1 MPVNIYARL
10 KPGVSIERAQAEAE
24 ARSAQLSRG
33 PINWQ
38 PRLWRLRDFQVRE
51 VRLSLW
57 VLLGA
62 VGLVLLIACAN
73 TATLLLARASARQKE
88 IAVRTSLGAGATRL
102 VRQLLTESTLLALAG
117 GACGVLVAVLCV
129 RLVPLLQHQRLPGLL
144 EQTRVDGAA
153 LAFTL
158 ALSLLT
164 GMVFGAGPALTA
176 PRVNVNETLKEGSRS
191 GGGRR
196 SRRGWNLLVVTET
209 ALALI
214 LAVGAG
220 LLIRTFFYLRDV
232 APGFR
237 VDGLMT
243 ARITPPPKKFATR
256 EQALA
261 YWQEIMDR
269 VRRVPGVQAATF
281 AQSLPL
287 TGDNFVMNWPVEG
300 YQAARPEDYPVL
312 RSRIVDKEYFR
323 AMQIP
328 LRRGRLFAE
337 QDNRGAPKVVL
348 VNEALVRRFWP
359 GQEPIG
365 KHVGGDKE
373 PVFEVAGVVGDVPQ
387 EDTTKDA
394 LPEVYF
400 HLLQIPPG
408 RGALAVR
415 ADPRVYPVVRRAVE
429 EVDPTLRVTNVAE
442 MQRLISDRIAPKRL
456 SAQLIGIFAGLAL
469 VLAAIGIYGVLS
481 FSVSQRTHEIGVRVA
496 VGAEPG
502 VVLRMVVRQAA
513 ALAAVGIAVGIAASL
528 GLTRVLENLLFG
540 VSATEP
546 WVYAGSAAAL
556 LLVAMVAAAAP
567 AWRAARVDP
576 LVALR
581 EE

>member
-1 MPVNIYARL
+1 
-10 KPGVSIERAQAEAE
+10 
-24 ARSAQLSRG
+24 
-33 PINWQ
+33 
-38 PRLWRLRDFQVRE
+38 LRDFQVRE

-117 GACGVLVAVLCV
+117 GACGVLVAAACV

-164 GMVFGAGPALTA
+164 GLVFGAGPAVTA

-191 GGGRR
+191 GAGRR

-243 ARITPPPKKFATR
+243 ARITPPPKKLSSR
-256 EQALA
+256 EQAIA
-261 YWQEIMDR
+261 YWQKVGDR
-269 VRRVPGVQAATF
+269 VRRVPGVRAATF

-312 RSRIVDKEYFR
+312 RSRIVDSEYFR

-328 LRRGRLFAE
+328 LRRGRLFGE
-337 QDNRGAPKVVL
+337 QDNVGGPKVVL

-415 ADPRVYPVVRRAVE
+415 ADPRVYPAVRGAVE
-429 EVDPTLRVTNVAE
+429 EVDPTLRMTNETE

-481 FSVSQRTHEIGVRVA
+481 FSVAQRTHEIGVRVA

-502 VVLRMVVRQAA
+502 RVLRMVVRQAA
-513 ALAAVGIAVGIAASL
+513 GLAVVGIGVGIAASV

-546 WVYAGSAAAL
+546 WVYAASAAAL
-556 LLVAMVAAAAP
+556 IAVALVAAAAP